1 MVAKAT
7 VEYSVASQSD
17 LLRLSLFLFDK
28 DPEVALEVFEI
39 IKSAINML
47 ADHPLA
53 GRLVESALREL
64 VISHGRT
71 GYVASYHYDRFEHK
85 VLILAIKHQRENDYH

>member
-7 VEYSVASQSD
+7 LEYSLESQSD
-17 LLRLSLFLFDK
+17 LLRLSLFLFEK
-28 DPEVALEVFEI
+28 DPEAALDVFEI
-39 IKSAINML
+39 IKSAITIL

-53 GRLVESALREL
+53 GRLVGPALREL

-71 GYVASYHYDRFEHK
+71 GYVASYHYDRLEHK
-85 VLILAIKHQRENDYH
+85 VLVLAIKHQRENDYH